1 MKRKNIR
8 FGNVL
13 FNILA
18 IVTVALVSFTLFN
31 IAMGAKGYAVTSNSM
46 ADTLKRGDLVL
57 SRKVEFAEIEAG
69 DIVTVGMA
77 NSDNF
82 FTHRVVSVN
91 DDKTVTTKGDN
102 NPENDPM
109 DTPSDR
115 IVGKLWYSVP
125 LLGYFSIAFG
135 KLTQTKLLIIL
146 ASFAVLLMGIN
157 TVASAINKRKNGGVV
172 NE

>member
-8 FGNVL
+8 FGNLL

-146 ASFAVLLMGIN
+146 AAFAALLMGIN
-157 TVASAINKRKNGGVV
+157 TVASAINKRKNGGVA

>member
-57 SRKVEFAEIEAG
+57 SRKVKFAEIEAG

-146 ASFAVLLMGIN
+146 AAFAVLLMGIN